1 MARMHTRKKG
11 KSGSKRL
18 YSEESRSW
26 VQLNSEE
33 IQNVIVQL
41 RKEGSSSSV
50 IGVRL
55 RDQYGIPSTKTIL
68 NRKIGD
74 ILKEKNLS
82 PEVPEDLMNLINRY
96 KNVTRHMQLNRNDM
110 SNKRGQQLIMAKI
123 LRMTKY
129 YKNKG
134 YLSREW
140 NLNKV
145 I

>member
-11 KSGSKRL
+11 KSGSKRV
-18 YSEESRSW
+18 YSDESKSW
-26 VQLNSEE
+26 VQINSEE
-33 IQNVIVQL
+33 IEGLIVQL
-41 RKEGSSSSV
+41 RKEGSSSSY

-55 RDQYGIPSTKTIL
+55 RDQYGIPGTKTIL
-68 NRKIGD
+68 NKKIGTV
-74 ILKEKNLS
+74 LKEKNLS

-96 KNVTRHMQLNRNDM
+96 KNVTKHMQLNRNDM

-129 YKNKG
+129 YKSKG
-134 YLSREW
+134 YLSKEW

>member
-11 KSGSKRL
+11 KSGSKRV
-18 YSEESRSW
+18 YSDESKNW
-26 VQLNSEE
+26 VQINSQEVE
-33 IQNVIVQL
+33 GFIVQL
-41 RKEGSSSSV
+41 RKEGASSSY

-55 RDQYGIPSTKTIL
+55 RDQYGIPGTKTIL
-68 NRKIGD
+68 NKKIGTV
-74 ILKEKNLS
+74 LKEKNLS
-82 PEVPEDLMNLINRY
+82 PDVPEDLMNLINRY
-96 KNVTRHMQLNRNDM
+96 KNVTKHMQLNRNDM

-129 YKNKG
+129 YKSKG
-134 YLSREW
+134 YLSTEW

>member
-11 KSGSKRL
+11 KSGSKRV
-18 YSEESRSW
+18 YSDESKSW

-33 IQNVIVQL
+33 IENLIVQF

-55 RDQYGIPSTKTIL
+55 RDQYGIPGTKTIL

-74 ILKEKNLS
+74 VLKEKSLS

-96 KNVTRHMQLNRNDM
+96 KNVTRHMKLNRNDM

-129 YKNKG
+129 YKSKG

>member
-11 KSGSKRL
+11 KSGSKRV
-18 YSEESRSW
+18 YSEESKSW
-26 VQLNSEE
+26 VQINSEE
-33 IQNVIVQL
+33 VEGLIVQL
-41 RKEGSSSSV
+41 RKEGASSSY

-55 RDQYGIPSTKTIL
+55 RDQYGIPGTKTIL
-68 NRKIGD
+68 NKKIGTV
-74 ILKEKNLS
+74 LKEKKLT
-82 PEVPEDLMNLINRY
+82 PDVPEDLMNLINRY

-129 YKNKG
+129 YKSKG
-134 YLSREW
+134 YLSTEW

>member
-1 MARMHTRKKG
+1 MHVVG
-11 KSGSKRL
+11 
-18 YSEESRSW
+18 
-26 VQLNSEE
+26 
-33 IQNVIVQL
+33 IQKDLVDV
-41 RKEGSSSSV
+41 
-50 IGVRL
+50 
-55 RDQYGIPSTKTIL
+55 
-68 NRKIGD
+68 
-74 ILKEKNLS
+74 LKEKKLS

-96 KNVTRHMQLNRNDM
+96 KNVTRHMKLNRNDM

-129 YKNKG
+129 YKSKG

>member
-11 KSGSKRL
+11 KSGSKRV
-18 YSEESRSW
+18 YSDESKSW
-26 VQLNSEE
+26 VQINSQEVE
-33 IQNVIVQL
+33 GFIVQL
-41 RKEGSSSSV
+41 RKEGASSSY

-55 RDQYGIPSTKTIL
+55 RDQYGIPGTKTIL
-68 NRKIGD
+68 NKKIGTV
-74 ILKEKNLS
+74 LKEKNLS
-82 PEVPEDLMNLINRY
+82 ADVPEDLMNLINRY
-96 KNVTRHMQLNRNDM
+96 KNVTKHMQLNRNDM

-129 YKNKG
+129 YKSKG
-134 YLSREW
+134 YLSTEW

>member
-11 KSGSKRL
+11 KSGSKRV
-18 YSEESRSW
+18 YSEESKSW
-26 VQLNSEE
+26 VQINSEE
-33 IQNVIVQL
+33 VEGLIVQL
-41 RKEGSSSSV
+41 RKEGASSSY

-55 RDQYGIPSTKTIL
+55 RDQYGIPGTKTIL
-68 NRKIGD
+68 NKKIGTV
-74 ILKEKNLS
+74 LKEKNLS
-82 PEVPEDLMNLINRY
+82 PDVPEDLMNLINRY
-96 KNVTRHMQLNRNDM
+96 KNVTKHMQLNRNDM

-129 YKNKG
+129 YKSKG
-134 YLSREW
+134 YLSTEW

>member
-11 KSGSKRL
+11 KSGSKRV

>member
-11 KSGSKRL
+11 KSGSKRV
-18 YSEESRSW
+18 YSEESKSW
-26 VQLNSEE
+26 VQINSEE
-33 IQNVIVQL
+33 VEGLIVQL
-41 RKEGSSSSV
+41 RKEGASSSY

-55 RDQYGIPSTKTIL
+55 RDQYGIPGTKTIL
-68 NRKIGD
+68 NKKIGTV
-74 ILKEKNLS
+74 LKEKKLS
-82 PEVPEDLMNLINRY
+82 PDVPEDLMNLINRY

-129 YKNKG
+129 YKSKG
-134 YLSREW
+134 YLSTEW